1 VSREEEK
8 RSEWNG
14 NRITSA
20 IYKEQRNRKQ
30 ERERER
36 EGERASKSNSEIIF
50 IGLHYY
56 MNMRSKAPTRGHEK
70 SLGLCKLLLCV

>member
-36 EGERASKSNSEIIF
+36 ERESFEIKLRNNFYWIAL
-50 IGLHYY
+50 LHE
-56 MNMRSKAPTRGHEK
+56 HEVK
-70 SLGLCKLLLCV
+70 GTHKRP

>member
-36 EGERASKSNSEIIF
+36 EGERASKSNSEII
-50 IGLHYY
+50 
-56 MNMRSKAPTRGHEK
+56 
-70 SLGLCKLLLCV
+70 LLDCTTT